1 MPYKAKRKPEKS
13 FAEIIRLLHKS
24 AIDIPG
30 NKHLSKYDNEVS
42 DIDTRI
48 EKLTQFFEGS
58 RFIKSNEMI
67 SFIMYDIEDHRIR
80 RHIAKFL
87 LKKGCMRVQKSV
99 FVGRLERKTVKEM
112 QEILKEIQ
120 AMYENNDSIF
130 FLPAGEE
137 NIAGMRVIGKNVD
150 FEFAIGNRNTFFV

>member
-1 MPYKAKRKPEKS
+1 VPRKKKDTDKS
-13 FAEIIRLLHKS
+13 FIEIIRLLQRS
-24 AIDIPG
+24 AIDIPSG
-30 NKHLSKYDNEVS
+30 KISNIDTDLS

-48 EKLTQFFEGS
+48 KNLTKFFEGS
-58 RFIKSNEMI
+58 RFLKSNEMI

-80 RHIAKFL
+80 RHIARFL

-99 FVGRLERKTVKEM
+99 FVGRLERKTVREM

-137 NIAGMRVIGKNVD
+137 NISGMRVIGKNVD
-150 FEFAIGNRNTFFV
+150 FEFAIGNKNTYFI

>member
-1 MPYKAKRKPEKS
+1 MPRKKKDTDKS
-13 FAEIIRLLHKS
+13 FIEIIRLLQRS
-24 AIDIPG
+24 AIDIPSG
-30 NKHLSKYDNEVS
+30 KISNIDTDLS

-48 EKLTQFFEGS
+48 KNLTKFFEGS
-58 RFIKSNEMI
+58 RFLKSNEMI

-80 RHIAKFL
+80 RHIARFL

-99 FVGRLERKTVKEM
+99 FVGRLERKTVREM

-137 NIAGMRVIGKNVD
+137 NISGMRVIGKNVD
-150 FEFAIGNRNTFFV
+150 FEFAIGNKNTYFI